1 MCTCMHRIIISV
13 NGKPLEGL
21 KWESGMSEGM
31 ARPPCEAAPA
41 GVGRR
46 CVQELQGLQEMMGV
60 G

>member
-1 MCTCMHRIIISV
+1 MGERY
-13 NGKPLEGL
+13 
-21 KWESGMSEGM
+21 EGM
-31 ARPPCEAAPA
+31 ARPPCEAAQA